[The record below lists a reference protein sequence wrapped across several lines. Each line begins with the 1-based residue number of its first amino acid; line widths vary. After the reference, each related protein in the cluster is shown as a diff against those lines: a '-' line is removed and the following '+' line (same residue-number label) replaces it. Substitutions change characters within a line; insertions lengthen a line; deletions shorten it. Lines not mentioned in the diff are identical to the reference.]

1 VDAVVFTR
9 SLHHITAL
17 DRAVGKSR
25 ELLRPTGVLLVE
37 DFANEE
43 IDEPTSRWFREVLG
57 TRIGRELIDQ
67 AAGCLAADLLGSSD
81 PMSIWRQHHRHHE
94 VHAGSAMARAIA
106 EEFIVRETRSVPY
119 LYRYLVPMLPA
130 TPEGACFVEDVFREE
145 ARLAAHGTVKL
156 IGRRVVGSPH

>member
-1 VDAVVFTR
+1 MDAVVFTR

-37 DFANEE
+37 DFANDEV
-43 IDEPTSRWFREVLG
+43 DEPTMRWFKEVLG
-57 TRIGRELIDQ
+57 TRTGRDLIDP
-67 AAGCLAADLLGSSD
+67 APSCLAADLLDASD
-81 PMSIWRQHHRHHE
+81 PMSIWRQHHHRHE

-106 EEFIVRETRSVPY
+106 EEFVVRETRSVPY

-130 TPEGACFVEDVFREE
+130 TPEAALFVEEVLREE
-145 ARLAAHGTVKL
+145 ARLAADGTVKL